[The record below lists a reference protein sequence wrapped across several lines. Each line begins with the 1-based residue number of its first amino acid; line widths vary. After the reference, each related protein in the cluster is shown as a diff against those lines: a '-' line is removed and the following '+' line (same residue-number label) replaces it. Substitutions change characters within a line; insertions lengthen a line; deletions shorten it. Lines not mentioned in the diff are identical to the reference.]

1 MKDIIRMN
9 QLAGIIT
16 EGQAKKMM
24 EVLNEED
31 SYESEV
37 LSILKKMASEK
48 QLDNINDK
56 YLAWFKNS
64 EDFKNMISTNKL
76 NRKSPLSAAKSI
88 ISIWR

>member
-1 MKDIIRMN
+1 MKDIIRMQ

-24 EVLNEED
+24 AVLNEED